1 MIYRNLGRT
10 GQKVSLLSYGTGGPS
25 GFGARTGVDRAGRHR
40 LIRRMLD
47 LGVNLFDTAE
57 GYGDSEEWLGDALQG
72 TSRDSYLIATKWG
85 PPGGER
91 GREEEDTFTSLA
103 DSFER
108 SLRRLRTD
116 YIDIMQFHG
125 VSMATYG
132 AVVDRY
138 YPILKALQEQGKI
151 RFIGA
156 TFLLRAEPRH
166 ETAVHALRTDPGLW
180 DTIMLKY
187 GFLNQWA
194 AKEVFPLAIEQGV
207 GVLNMAAVRI
217 SLTRPQRTREV
228 VAQWKEDGLIAPDD
242 LPDDGP
248 FDWLLGGDVDS
259 VISAGYKFGADHPAV
274 STVITGTS
282 SIEHLEANA
291 RSLEKPALPSRYT
304 TSVLSGCS
312 GIPPSRTK
320 PRIVRTNHNFE
331 NVRKLEFSEIG
342 RLLDIARNPGA

>member
-25 GFGARTGVDRAGRHR
+25 GFGARTGVDRSGRHR

-57 GYGDSEEWLGDALQG
+57 GYGNSEEWLGDALQG
-72 TSRDSYLIATKWG
+72 TPRDSYLIATKWS
-85 PPGGER
+85 PPG
-91 GREEEDTFTSLA
+91 TFPVSDEKKLSGLA

-108 SLRRLRTD
+108 SLKRLRTD
-116 YIDIMQFHG
+116 YVDIMQFHG
-125 VSMATYG
+125 VTMATYG

-138 YPILKALQEQGKI
+138 YPTLKALQEQGKI
-151 RFIGA
+151 RFVGA
-156 TFLLRAEPRH
+156 TFQLKAEPRH
-166 ETAVHALRTDPGLW
+166 ETAVLALRNDPGLW

-194 AKEVFPLAIEQGV
+194 AKEVFPLAIEHGV
-207 GVLNMAAVRI
+207 GILNMAAVRL
-217 SLTRPQRTREV
+217 SLTRPQRSRKV
-228 VAQWKEDGLIAPDD
+228 VARWKEDGLIAPGD

-291 RSLEKPALPSRYT
+291 RSLEKPALPPEHHER
-304 TSVLSGCS
+304 L
-312 GIPPSRTK
+312 
-320 PRIVRTNHNFE
+320 VRLFGDSAE
-331 NVRKLEFSEIG
+331 P
-342 RLLDIARNPGA
+342 D

>member
-248 FDWLLGGDVDS
+248 FDWLLGGNVDS

-291 RSLEKPALPSRYT
+291 MSLEKPALPRDNNER
-304 TSVLSGCS
+304 L
-312 GIPPSRTK
+312 
-320 PRIVRTNHNFE
+320 VRLFGDSAE
-331 NVRKLEFSEIG
+331 P
-342 RLLDIARNPGA
+342 D

>member
-1 MIYRNLGRT
+1 MLYRTLGRT
-10 GQKVSLLSYGTGGPS
+10 GQKVSLLSYGSGGPS
-25 GFGARTGVDRAGRHR
+25 QFGARTGVDRAGRRR

-57 GYGDSEEWLGDALQG
+57 GYGNSEEWLGDALQG
-72 TSRDSYLIATKWG
+72 TDRNSYLIATKWG
-85 PPGGER
+85 PPGTFRVGD
-91 GREEEDTFTSLA
+91 EDNFTGLA
-103 DSFER
+103 ESFER
-108 SLRRLRTD
+108 SLRRLKTD
-116 YIDIMQFHG
+116 YVDIMQFHG
-125 VSMATYG
+125 VNMTTYG

-138 YPILKALQEQGKI
+138 YPILKGLQEQGKL

-156 TFLLRAEPRH
+156 TFQLRAEPRH
-166 ETAVHALRTDPGLW
+166 ETAVHALRSDPDLW

-194 AKEVFPLAIEQGV
+194 AKEVFPLAIEHGV

-217 SLTRPQRTREV
+217 SLTRPQRSREV
-228 VAQWKEDGLIAPDD
+228 VARWKEEGLIGPDD

-248 FDWLLGGDVDS
+248 FDWLIGGDVDS

-291 RSLEKPALPSRYT
+291 RSLEKPALPREHHER
-304 TSVLSGCS
+304 L
-312 GIPPSRTK
+312 
-320 PRIVRTNHNFE
+320 VRLFGDSAE
-331 NVRKLEFSEIG
+331 P
-342 RLLDIARNPGA
+342 D

>member
-1 MIYRNLGRT
+1 MLYRTLGRT
-10 GQKVSLLSYGTGGPS
+10 GQKVSLLSYGSGGPS
-25 GFGARTGVDRAGRHR
+25 QFGARTGVDRAGRHR

-57 GYGDSEEWLGDALQG
+57 GYGNSEEWLGDALQG
-72 TSRDSYLIATKWG
+72 ATRDSYLIATKWG
-85 PPGGER
+85 PPGTFRVGD
-91 GREEEDTFTSLA
+91 EDNFTGLA
-103 DSFER
+103 ESFER
-108 SLRRLRTD
+108 SLRRLKTD
-116 YIDIMQFHG
+116 YVDVMQFHG
-125 VSMATYG
+125 VNMTTYG

-138 YPILKALQEQGKI
+138 YPILKGLQEQGKL

-156 TFLLRAEPRH
+156 TFQLKAEPRH
-166 ETAVHALRTDPGLW
+166 ETAVHALRSDPDLW

-194 AKEVFPLAIEQGV
+194 AKEVFPLAIEHGV

-217 SLTRPQRTREV
+217 SLTRPQRSREV
-228 VAQWKEDGLIAPDD
+228 VARWKEEGLIGPDY

-248 FDWLLGGDVDS
+248 FDWLIGGDVDS

-291 RSLEKPALPSRYT
+291 RSLEKPALPREHHER
-304 TSVLSGCS
+304 L
-312 GIPPSRTK
+312 
-320 PRIVRTNHNFE
+320 VRLFGDSAE
-331 NVRKLEFSEIG
+331 P
-342 RLLDIARNPGA
+342 D

>member
-1 MIYRNLGRT
+1 MIYRTLGRT
-10 GQKVSLLSYGTGGPS
+10 GQKVSLLSYGSGGPS

-57 GYGDSEEWLGDALQG
+57 AYGDSEEWLGDALQG
-72 TSRDSYLIATKWG
+72 TDRDSYLIATKWG
-85 PPGGER
+85 PPGKSHSGET
-91 GREEEDTFTSLA
+91 GSSTGLA
-103 DSFER
+103 ESFER

-116 YIDIMQFHG
+116 YVDIMQFHG
-125 VSMATYG
+125 VTIATYD

-138 YPILKALQEQGKI
+138 YPVLKKLQEQGKI

-156 TFLLRAEPRH
+156 TFSLRFDSRH
-166 ETAVHALRTDPGLW
+166 ETAVHALRSDPGLW

-194 AKEVFPLAIEQGV
+194 AKKVFPLAVEHGV

-217 SLTRPQRTREV
+217 SLTRPQRSREV
-228 VAQWKEDGLIAPDD
+228 VARWKEEGLIGQDD

-248 FDWLLGGDVDS
+248 FDWLIGGDVDS

-291 RSLEKPALPSRYT
+291 RSLEKPALPRRHHERL
-304 TSVLSGCS
+304 V
-312 GIPPSRTK
+312 
-320 PRIVRTNHNFE
+320 
-331 NVRKLEFSEIG
+331 KLFGDSAEP
-342 RLLDIARNPGA
+342 D

>member
-1 MIYRNLGRT
+1 MIYRTLGRT

-25 GFGARTGVDRAGRHR
+25 GFGARTGVDRSGRRR

-57 GYGDSEEWLGDALQG
+57 GYGNSEEWLGDALQG
-72 TSRDSYLIATKWG
+72 TTRDSYLIATKWS
-85 PPGGER
+85 PPG
-91 GREEEDTFTSLA
+91 TFRVDDQEKFTGLA
-103 DSFER
+103 ESFER
-108 SLRRLRTD
+108 SLKRLRTD

-125 VSMATYG
+125 VTMATYS

-138 YPILKALQEQGKI
+138 YPTLKALQEQGKI

-156 TFLLRAEPRH
+156 TFQLKAEPRH
-166 ETAVHALRTDPGLW
+166 ETAVLALSNDPGLW

-194 AKEVFPLAIEQGV
+194 AKEVFPLAIEHGV
-207 GVLNMAAVRI
+207 GILNMAAVRL
-217 SLTRPQRTREV
+217 SLSRPQRSREV
-228 VAQWKEDGLIAPDD
+228 VARWKEDGLIAPDD

-291 RSLEKPALPSRYT
+291 RSLEKPALPPEHHDR
-304 TSVLSGCS
+304 L
-312 GIPPSRTK
+312 
-320 PRIVRTNHNFE
+320 VRLFGDSAE
-331 NVRKLEFSEIG
+331 P
-342 RLLDIARNPGA
+342 D

>member
-1 MIYRNLGRT
+1 MIYRTLGRT
-10 GQKVSLLSYGTGGPS
+10 GQKVSLLSYGSGGPS

-57 GYGDSEEWLGDALQG
+57 AYGDSEEWLGDALQG
-72 TSRDSYLIATKWG
+72 TDRGSYLIATKWG
-85 PPGGER
+85 PPGKSQSGET
-91 GREEEDTFTSLA
+91 GSSTGLTE
-103 DSFER
+103 SFER

-125 VSMATYG
+125 VTIATYD

-138 YPILKALQEQGKI
+138 YPVLKKLQEQGKI
-151 RFIGA
+151 RYIGA
-156 TFLLRAEPRH
+156 TFSLRFDSRH
-166 ETAVHALRTDPGLW
+166 ETAIHALRSDPGLW

-194 AKEVFPLAIEQGV
+194 AKEVFPLAVEHDV

-217 SLTRPQRTREV
+217 SLTRPHRSREV
-228 VAQWKEDGLIAPDD
+228 VARWKEEGLIGPDD

-248 FDWLLGGDVDS
+248 FDWLIGGDVDS

-282 SIEHLEANA
+282 SIAHLEANA
-291 RSLEKPALPSRYT
+291 RSLQRPALPRQ
-304 TSVLSGCS
+304 
-312 GIPPSRTK
+312 
-320 PRIVRTNHNFE
+320 HHE
-331 NVRKLEFSEIG
+331 
-342 RLLDIARNPGA
+342 RLVTLFGDSAEPD

>member
-1 MIYRNLGRT
+1 MLYRTLGRT
-10 GQKVSLLSYGTGGPS
+10 GQKVSLLSYGSGGPS
-25 GFGARTGVDRAGRHR
+25 QFGARTGVDRAGRHR

-57 GYGDSEEWLGDALQG
+57 GYGNSEEWLGDALQG
-72 TSRDSYLIATKWG
+72 ADRNSYLIATKWG
-85 PPGGER
+85 PPGSFRVGD
-91 GREEEDTFTSLA
+91 EDNFTGLA
-103 DSFER
+103 ESFER
-108 SLRRLRTD
+108 SLRRLKTD
-116 YIDIMQFHG
+116 YVDVMQFHG
-125 VSMATYG
+125 VNMTTYG

-138 YPILKALQEQGKI
+138 YPILKGLQEQGKL

-156 TFLLRAEPRH
+156 TFQLKAEPRH
-166 ETAVHALRTDPGLW
+166 ETAVHALRSDPDLW

-194 AKEVFPLAIEQGV
+194 AKEVFPLAIEHGV

-217 SLTRPQRTREV
+217 SLTRPQRSREV
-228 VAQWKEDGLIAPDD
+228 VARWKDEGLIGPDD

-248 FDWLLGGDVDS
+248 FDWLIGGDVDS

-291 RSLEKPALPSRYT
+291 SSLERPSLPREHHER
-304 TSVLSGCS
+304 L
-312 GIPPSRTK
+312 
-320 PRIVRTNHNFE
+320 VRLFGDSAE
-331 NVRKLEFSEIG
+331 P
-342 RLLDIARNPGA
+342 D

>member
-1 MIYRNLGRT
+1 MIYRTLGRT

-25 GFGARTGVDRAGRHR
+25 GFGARTGVDRSGRRR

-57 GYGDSEEWLGDALQG
+57 GYGNSEEWLGDALQG
-72 TSRDSYLIATKWG
+72 AARDSYLIATKWG
-85 PPGGER
+85 SPGADR
-91 GREEEDTFTSLA
+91 SREEDTFTGLA

-108 SLRRLRTD
+108 SLKRLRTD

-125 VSMATYG
+125 VTATMYDD
-132 AVVDRY
+132 VVDRY
-138 YPILKALQEQGKI
+138 YPILKGLQEQGKL
-151 RFIGA
+151 RFIGI
-156 TFLLRAEPRH
+156 TFMLRGEPRH
-166 ETAVHALRTDPGLW
+166 ETAVHALRSDPGHW

-194 AKEVFPLAIEQGV
+194 AKEVFPLAIEHGV

-248 FDWLLGGDVDS
+248 FDWLIGGDVDS

-291 RSLEKPALPSRYT
+291 RSLEKPSLPREHHER
-304 TSVLSGCS
+304 L
-312 GIPPSRTK
+312 
-320 PRIVRTNHNFE
+320 VRLFGDSAE
-331 NVRKLEFSEIG
+331 P
-342 RLLDIARNPGA
+342 D

>member
-1 MIYRNLGRT
+1 MLYRKLGKT
-10 GQKVSLLSYGTGGPS
+10 GEKVSLLSYGTGGPS
-25 GFGARTGVDRAGRHR
+25 GFGARTGVDRAGRQR

-57 GYGDSEEWLGDALQG
+57 GYGNSEEWLGDALQG
-72 TSRDSYLIATKWG
+72 TARDSYLIATKWG
-85 PPGGER
+85 PPGTWSDGER
-91 GREEEDTFTSLA
+91 KQATGLV

-108 SLRRLRTD
+108 SLKRLKTD

-125 VSMATYG
+125 VNTATYG
-132 AVVDRY
+132 DVVDRY
-138 YPILKALQEQGKI
+138 YPILKGFQEQGKI

-156 TFLLRAEPRH
+156 TFQLRSEPRH
-166 ETAVHALRTDPGLW
+166 ETAVRALRSDPGLW

-194 AKEVFPLAIEQGV
+194 AKEVFPLAVEHGV

-217 SLTRPQRTREV
+217 SLTRPQRSREV
-228 VAQWKEDGLIAPDD
+228 VDRWKDEGLIGPDD

-248 FDWLLGGDVDS
+248 FDWLIGGEVDS

-291 RSLEKPALPSRYT
+291 RALEKPALPREHHER
-304 TSVLSGCS
+304 L
-312 GIPPSRTK
+312 
-320 PRIVRTNHNFE
+320 VRLFGDSAE
-331 NVRKLEFSEIG
+331 P
-342 RLLDIARNPGA
+342 D